1 MSDDPSNTIDAAIPE
16 TTEAWKA
23 AEHILLSDDAAL
35 EPLQAAAFRAL
46 CRHLQQHSAQVSN
59 MDIMTV
65 AGFCRNCLAKVS
77 IYHT

>member
-1 MSDDPSNTIDAAIPE
+1 MSAADPSNTIDAAIQV
-16 TTEAWKA
+16 
-23 AEHILLSDDAAL
+23 EHPLLSDDAAL

-65 AGFCRNCLAKVS
+65 AGFCRNCLAKVR
-77 IYHT
+77 IYHK